1 MGKSKNTKEK
11 RREEIISNLEGIIQR
26 GGNQST
32 IDELKMVLENIK
44 NGTHV
49 IKKRPGRKPS
59 KKVR

>member
-1 MGKSKNTKEK
+1 MSKEK
-11 RREEIISNLEGIIQR
+11 RTKQIISDLESIIQK

-32 IDELKMVLENIK
+32 INELKVVLEKIK

-49 IKKRPGRKPS
+49 IKKSPGRKPS

>member
-1 MGKSKNTKEK
+1 MGKSKNTKES

-32 IDELKMVLENIK
+32 IDELKMVLENIN

-49 IKKRPGRKPS
+49 IKKRPGRNPS
-59 KKVR
+59 KKK

>member
-1 MGKSKNTKEK
+1 MSKEK
-11 RREEIISNLEGIIQR
+11 RRKEIISNLKGIIER

-32 IDELKMVLENIK
+32 IDELKVVLENIK

-49 IKKRPGRKPS
+49 VKNRPGRKPS